1 MPRSPRVTCEEC
13 GDEVFQDDAVSS
25 NGYLYCQNCYDNM
38 EGNYD
43 DDDYDSDEYRSNNIN
58 EVSINSYGYHP
69 TPKFWDF
76 VDGNTTVSINSRVT
90 KVKPFV
96 GIELETEDKN
106 NSGNNLHNDAH
117 HIHEVTNGLIYV
129 KDDCSLRN
137 GFEMVSHPMSLDFI
151 HNDTE
156 SIRSGLSYLRKNGYR
171 AWTTS
176 NCGQHIHISKNS
188 FMNPAHEM
196 KFLYFIF
203 RNKETLINFVGR
215 NSQYAQYDLD
225 AFLGVESEYWNGP
238 KPTLIEVAKGMR
250 KDGGYVPSQTYRNL
264 AVNRLNEHTHELRI
278 FRPSLRYET
287 LLSYIEFVYCLF
299 EYTKIITA
307 SQVIKENAIN
317 YFDGL
322 ANYARSFPDVYPNF
336 IWKMHTRPNVSKA
349 PDGWVDKPSK
359 DKKEDK

>member
-25 NGYLYCQNCYDNM
+25 SGYLYCQNCYDNM

-43 DDDYDSDEYRSNNIN
+43 DDDYDSDEDRSNNIN

-137 GFEMVSHPMSLDFI
+137 GFEMVSHPMSLDFV

-225 AFLGVESEYWNGP
+225 AFLGVE
-238 KPTLIEVAKGMR
+238 
-250 KDGGYVPSQTYRNL
+250 
-264 AVNRLNEHTHELRI
+264 
-278 FRPSLRYET
+278 
-287 LLSYIEFVYCLF
+287 
-299 EYTKIITA
+299 
-307 SQVIKENAIN
+307 
-317 YFDGL
+317 
-322 ANYARSFPDVYPNF
+322 
-336 IWKMHTRPNVSKA
+336 
-349 PDGWVDKPSK
+349 
-359 DKKEDK
+359 